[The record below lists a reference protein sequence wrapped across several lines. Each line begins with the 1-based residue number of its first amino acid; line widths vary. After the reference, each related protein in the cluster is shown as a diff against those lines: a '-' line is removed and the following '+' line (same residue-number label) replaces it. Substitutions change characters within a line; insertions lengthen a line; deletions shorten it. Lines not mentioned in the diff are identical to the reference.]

1 MRVGRAL
8 LAVMTV
14 ALLAGGPSA
23 AWAEGDDPM
32 SDTPPDAASL
42 SCSIEP
48 LPARGFELNVARLTC
63 EVAGAPV
70 TDAHFTASLA
80 RADTP
85 RISVRPL
92 CSADLQDGAG
102 ACTVLT

>member
-8 LAVMTV
+8 LAAMTLV
-14 ALLAGGPSA
+14 LLAASGPSA

-32 SDTPPDAASL
+32 SDTPPEAASL

-63 EVAGAPV
+63 EVAGAPL
-70 TDAHFTASLA
+70 TDAHFSASLA
-80 RADTP
+80 HADTP
-85 RISVRPL
+85 GISVRPL
-92 CSADLQDGAG
+92 CSADLQ
-102 ACTVLT
+102 